1 MRRLRKRDRQKTR
14 NRMKMRRFLFLG
26 LWILSLAAISNYGG
40 TVSYGFF
47 FGVTLIPLISFIYM
61 ICVYVRFKIYQEIG
75 SRNMVCG
82 QPERYLF
89 VLQNEDFF
97 AFTSVSVRLF
107 ADFSY
112 VEEMP
117 GDVEY
122 ELLPGDRFS
131 FETRIVCRYRGE
143 YEVGVKEV
151 VVTDFFRLFRLRYH
165 NPGTVKAL
173 VSPKVAPLTELK
185 SIGEFQTLMR
195 REISAETEADVLVRD
210 YREGDPPRQIHW
222 KLAAREQKL
231 KTRLRIG
238 EEKEGIA
245 LFCDMTRYSRERE
258 QNLPL
263 ENKMLEVLLAL
274 GFFFA
279 GKDAGFSVYYSQD
292 ALVKKQVQGMKDFDA
307 FYREIDE
314 VMFREDENL
323 YGTLEQAMSGGNL
336 WANRLAFFILHDLD
350 EQIIEMT
357 KRLAVEGTMVVIY
370 AVTDNSQEQYIRQSS
385 ERRKIM
391 AIPIEA
397 QLEGIL

>member
-1 MRRLRKRDRQKTR
+1 MSRLGKRNRREVR
-14 NRMKMRRFLFLG
+14 NRMKTRRLLFLG
-26 LWILSLAAISNYGG
+26 LWILSLAAITNYGG
-40 TVSYGFF
+40 AVSYGFF
-47 FGVTLIPLISFIYM
+47 FGMTMIPVVSLVYM
-61 ICVYVRFKIYQEIG
+61 ICVYSRFKIYQEIG
-75 SRNMVCG
+75 SRSMVCG
-82 QPERYLF
+82 QPEKYLF
-89 VLQNEDFF
+89 VLQNESFF
-97 AFTSVSVRLF
+97 SFTSVSVRLF
-107 ADFSY
+107 SDFSY

-185 SIGEFQTLMR
+185 SIGEFQTLLR
-195 REISAETEADVLVRD
+195 REILGGTEMDILVRD

-222 KLAAREQKL
+222 KQAAREQKL

-245 LFCDMTRYSRERE
+245 LFCDMKRYGWERE
-258 QNLPL
+258 QYLPL

-279 GKDAGFSVYYSQD
+279 GKDAGFSVYYSQNV
-292 ALVKKQVQGMKDFDA
+292 LVKKQVQGMKDFDA
-307 FYREIDE
+307 FYREMDE
-314 VMFREDENL
+314 AVFREDEDL
-323 YGTLEQAMSGGNL
+323 YGTLDQAMSGGNL
-336 WANRLAFFILHDLD
+336 WRSKLVFFVLHDLD
-350 EQIIEMT
+350 EQILEMT
-357 KRLAVEGTMVVIY
+357 KRLAAEGTMVVIY
-370 AVTDNSQEQYIRQSS
+370 AVTDSGQEQYVRQSS
-385 ERRKIM
+385 ERRKIV
-391 AIPIEA
+391 AVPIETE
-397 QLEGIL
+397 LEGVL

>member
-1 MRRLRKRDRQKTR
+1 MSRLGKRDGQKTR
-14 NRMKMRRFLFLG
+14 NRMKMRRLLFLG
-26 LWILSLAAISNYGG
+26 LWILSLAAITNYGG

-47 FGVTLIPLISFIYM
+47 FGVTLIPLVSLIYM
-61 ICVYVRFKIYQEIG
+61 ICVYVSFKIYQEIG
-75 SRNMVCG
+75 SRSMVCG
-82 QPERYLF
+82 QPEKYLF
-89 VLQNEDFF
+89 VLQNESFF

-107 ADFSY
+107 SDFSY

-143 YEVGVKEV
+143 YEVGVEEV
-151 VVTDFFRLFRLRYH
+151 VVADFFRLFRLRYH

-173 VSPKVAPLTELK
+173 VSPRVAPLTELK
-185 SIGEFQTLMR
+185 SIGEFQALLR
-195 REISAETEADVLVRD
+195 REILGGTEMDILVRD

-222 KLAAREQKL
+222 KQAAREQKL

-258 QNLPL
+258 QYLPL

-279 GKDAGFSVYYSQD
+279 GKDVGFSVYYSQS

-307 FYREIDE
+307 FYREMDG
-314 VMFREDENL
+314 MAFREDEDL
-323 YGTLEQAMSGGNL
+323 YGTLDQAMSGENL
-336 WANRLAFFILHDLD
+336 WMNKLVFFVLHDLD
-350 EQIIEMT
+350 GQIMEMT
-357 KRLAVEGTMVVIY
+357 KRLAVEGTRVVIY
-370 AVTDNSQEQYIRQSS
+370 AVTDSGQEQYIRQSS

-391 AIPIEA
+391 TVPIETE
-397 QLEGIL
+397 LEGVL

>member
-1 MRRLRKRDRQKTR
+1 
-14 NRMKMRRFLFLG
+14 MKLRRFLFLG
-26 LWILSLAAISNYGG
+26 LWILSLAAITNYGG

-47 FGVTLIPLISFIYM
+47 YGVTMIPVVSLVYM
-61 ICVYVRFKIYQEIG
+61 VCVYARFKIYQEIG

-89 VLQNEDFF
+89 VLQNEDYF
-97 AFTSVSVRLF
+97 AFTSVSVRLY

-131 FETRIVCRYRGE
+131 FETRMVCRYRGE

-151 VVTDFFRLFRLRYH
+151 VVTDFFRLFRLRYR

-173 VSPKVAPLTELK
+173 VSPRVVALTELK
-185 SIGEFQTLMR
+185 SIGEFQALLR
-195 REISAETEADVLVRD
+195 REILGGTEMDVLVRD

-245 LFCDMTRYSRERE
+245 LFCDMKRYDRERE
-258 QNLPL
+258 RNLPL

-279 GKDAGFSVYYSQD
+279 GKDAGFSVYYSQNG
-292 ALVKKQVQGMKDFDA
+292 LVKNRVRGMKDFDA
-307 FYREIDE
+307 FYREMDGVI
-314 VMFREDENL
+314 FREEEDL
-323 YGTLEQAMSGGNL
+323 HGTLEQAMSGGNL
-336 WANRLAFFILHDLD
+336 WMSKLEFFVLHDLD
-350 EQIIEMT
+350 ERIMEVT
-357 KRLAVEGTMVVIY
+357 GRLAAEGTMVVIY
-370 AVTDNSQEQYIRQSS
+370 AVTDSSQEEYVRQGS

-391 AIPIEA
+391 TVPTEA
-397 QLEGIL
+397 ALEGVL